1 MKKIIFAL
9 VASAAALG
17 GSAAYAQSNTQD
29 APGTAYIGA
38 GVVGSRYD
46 FGDTAGAGA
55 VSGDNHSGTK
65 AAGKIY
71 GGYNI
76 DSTWAVEAG
85 YTDFGKRSYNYSV
98 NGAAG
103 GINTD
108 AHSFYVAGKGTWPV
122 ARDFAVFGKLGVA
135 QNHNEVTTSG
145 IASVNGSDNKT
156 ALYASVG
163 GEYAINK
170 NVKVSLE
177 YENYGKSDIDTG
189 RKAGAI
195 TAGLRY
201 NF

>member
-9 VASAAALG
+9 VASAAALS
-17 GSAAYAQSNTQD
+17 GSAAYAQNAQD
-29 APGTAYIGA
+29 AAGTGYIGA
-38 GVVGSRYD
+38 GVVGSRYE
-46 FGDTAGAGA
+46 FENLGSN
-55 VSGDNHSGTK
+55 VLSGDNHSGYK
-65 AAGKIY
+65 AGGKVY

-76 DSTWAVEAG
+76 TNTWAVEAG
-85 YTDFGKRSYNYSV
+85 YADFGKRSYNYTQG
-98 NGAAG
+98 GAAG

-108 AHSFYVAGKGTWPV
+108 AHSYYVAGKGTWPV
-122 ARDFAVFGKLGVA
+122 AQDFAVFGKLGVA
-135 QNHNEVTTSG
+135 RNHNEVNTSG
-145 IASVNGSDNKT
+145 IAAFSGDENKT

-177 YENYGKSDIDTG
+177 YENYGKNDIDTG
-189 RKAGAI
+189 RKAGAV

>member
-1 MKKIIFAL
+1 MKKILFAL

-17 GSAAYAQSNTQD
+17 ATAAYAQDNTQD
-29 APGTAYIGA
+29 AAGTAYIGA

-46 FGDTAGAGA
+46 FGSLGT
-55 VSGDNHSGTK
+55 STDNHTGSK

-76 DSTWAVEAG
+76 DQTWAVEAG
-85 YTDFGKRSYNYSV
+85 YTDFGKRSYNYSST
-98 NGAAG
+98 AG
-103 GINTD
+103 TGGLNTD
-108 AHSFYVAGKGTWPV
+108 AHSYYLAGKGTWPV

-135 QNHNEVTTSG
+135 RNHNEVTTSG
-145 IASVNGSDNKT
+145 IATANGDANKT
-156 ALYASVG
+156 ALYASLG
-163 GEYAINK
+163 AEYAVNK

-177 YENYGKSDIDTG
+177 YENYGKNDIDVG
-189 RKAGAI
+189 RKDGAI

>member
-9 VASAAALG
+9 VASAAALS
-17 GSAAYAQSNTQD
+17 GSAAFAQSNTQD
-29 APGTAYIGA
+29 AAGTGYIGA

-46 FGDTAGAGA
+46 FDNVGSGAL
-55 VSGDNHSGTK
+55 SGDNKSGSK
-65 AAGKIY
+65 AAGKVY

-85 YTDFGKRSYNYSV
+85 YTDFGKRSYNYTRG
-98 NGAAG
+98 GAAG

-108 AHSFYVAGKGTWPV
+108 AHSYYVAGKGTWPV
-122 ARDFAVFGKLGVA
+122 AQDFALFGKLGVA
-135 QNHNEVTTSG
+135 RNHNEVNTTG
-145 IASVNGSDNKT
+145 IATAYGSENKT

-177 YENYGKSDIDTG
+177 YENYGKADIDTG

>member
-1 MKKIIFAL
+1 MNKIIFAL
-9 VASAAALG
+9 VASVAALG
-17 GSAAYAQSNTQD
+17 GSAAYAQNTQD
-29 APGTAYIGA
+29 PAGTGYIGA

-46 FGDTAGAGA
+46 FDTAGAGA

-76 DSTWAVEAG
+76 DNTWAVEAG
-85 YTDFGKRSYNYSV
+85 YTDFGKRDYNYTV
-98 NGAAG
+98 GGAAG
-103 GINTD
+103 GLHTD
-108 AHSFYVAGKGTWPV
+108 AHSYYVAGKGTWPV

-135 QNHNEVTTSG
+135 RNHNEVSTSG
-145 IASVNGSDNKT
+145 IASVSGSDDKT

>member
-1 MKKIIFAL
+1 MKKILFAL

-17 GSAAYAQSNTQD
+17 GTSAYAQNTQD
-29 APGTAYIGA
+29 AAGTAYIGA

-46 FGDTAGAGA
+46 FDSVGAGA
-55 VSGDNHSGTK
+55 VSGDKQSGTK
-65 AAGKIY
+65 AAGKVY

-85 YTDFGKRSYNYSV
+85 YTDFGKRSYNYTR
-98 NGAAG
+98 GAAAG

-108 AHSFYVAGKGTWPV
+108 AHSYYVAGKGTWPV
-122 ARDFAVFGKLGVA
+122 AQDFAVFGKLGVA
-135 QNHNEVTTSG
+135 RNHNEVSTSG
-145 IASVNGSDNKT
+145 IASASGEENKT

-177 YENYGKSDIDTG
+177 YENYGKNDIDTG

>member
-1 MKKIIFAL
+1 MKKILFA
-9 VASAAALG
+9 AIATAATLA
-17 GSAAYAQSNTQD
+17 GSAAYAQNTQD
-29 APGTAYIGA
+29 AAGTAYVGA
-38 GVVGSRYD
+38 GVVGSRYNFD
-46 FGDTAGAGA
+46 SAGAGA

-76 DSTWAVEAG
+76 DNTWAVEGG
-85 YTDFGKRSYNYSV
+85 YTDFGKRSYNYTQG
-98 NGAAG
+98 GAAG
-103 GINTD
+103 GLQTD

-135 QNHNEVTTSG
+135 RNHNEVTTSG
-145 IASVNGSDNKT
+145 IAAVSGGENKN

-177 YENYGKSDIDTG
+177 YENYGKNDIDTG

>member
-1 MKKIIFAL
+1 MKKILFAL

-17 GSAAYAQSNTQD
+17 GTSAYAQSNTQD
-29 APGTAYIGA
+29 AAGTAYIGA

-46 FGDTAGAGA
+46 FDTAGAGA

-76 DSTWAVEAG
+76 DQTWAVEAG
-85 YTDFGKRSYNYSV
+85 YTDFGKRSYNYTQG
-98 NGAAG
+98 GAAG
-103 GINTD
+103 GLNTD
-108 AHSFYVAGKGTWPV
+108 AHSYYVAGKGTWPV

-135 QNHNEVTTSG
+135 RNHNEVTTSG
-145 IASVNGSDNKT
+145 IASVSGSDNKT

-177 YENYGKSDIDTG
+177 YENYGKNDIDTG

>member
-1 MKKIIFAL
+1 MKKILFAL
-9 VASAAALG
+9 VASAAALA
-17 GSAAYAQSNTQD
+17 GSSAYAADD
-29 APGTAYIGA
+29 AGTAYIGA

-46 FGDTAGAGA
+46 FNTPNGA
-55 VSGDNHSGTK
+55 VSGDNHSGSK
-65 AAGKIY
+65 AAGKVY

-98 NGAAG
+98 GNTPG

-108 AHSFYVAGKGTWPV
+108 AHSYYVAGKGTWPV
-122 ARDFAVFGKLGVA
+122 NQQIALFGKLGVA
-135 QNHNEVTTSG
+135 RNHNEVLTTGS
-145 IASVNGSDNKT
+145 ATVSGSDNKT

-163 GEYAINK
+163 AEYALNK

-177 YENYGKSDIDTG
+177 YENYGHSDIDQG

>member
-1 MKKIIFAL
+1 MKKILFAL

-17 GSAAYAQSNTQD
+17 GSAAYAQTNTQD
-29 APGTAYIGA
+29 AAGTGYIGLGA
-38 GVVGSRYD
+38 AASRYD
-46 FGDTAGAGA
+46 MGQPGT
-55 VSGDNHSGTK
+55 SSTDNRTGSK

-85 YTDFGKRSYNYSV
+85 YTDFGKRSYNYTQG
-98 NGAAG
+98 GAAG
-103 GINTD
+103 GVNTD
-108 AHSFYVAGKGTWPV
+108 AHSYYVAGKGTWPV
-122 ARDFAVFGKLGVA
+122 AKDFAVFGKLGVA
-135 QNHNEVTTSG
+135 RNHNEVTTTG
-145 IASVNGSDNKT
+145 IASVSGSDNKT

-177 YENYGKSDIDTG
+177 YENYGKSDIDLG

>member
-1 MKKIIFAL
+1 MKKILFAL

-17 GSAAYAQSNTQD
+17 GTAAYAQTNTQD
-29 APGTAYIGA
+29 AAGTAYIGA

-46 FGDTAGAGA
+46 FDSAGAGA

-65 AAGKIY
+65 AGGKIY

-76 DSTWAVEAG
+76 DNTWAVEAG

-98 NGAAG
+98 GGAAG
-103 GINTD
+103 GLNTD
-108 AHSFYVAGKGTWPV
+108 AHSYYVAGKGTWPV

-135 QNHNEVTTSG
+135 RNHNEVTTSG
-145 IASVNGSDNKT
+145 IASVSGSDNKT

-177 YENYGKSDIDTG
+177 YENYGKNDIDVG

>member
-1 MKKIIFAL
+1 MKKVIFAL
-9 VASAAALG
+9 VASVAALS
-17 GSAAYAQSNTQD
+17 GSAAFAQNNTQD
-29 APGTAYIGA
+29 AAGTGYIGA

-46 FGDTAGAGA
+46 FDSAGAGA
-55 VSGDNHSGTK
+55 VSGDNHSGSK
-65 AAGKIY
+65 AGGKVY

-98 NGAAG
+98 GGAAG
-103 GINTD
+103 GLNTD
-108 AHSFYVAGKGTWPV
+108 AHSYYVAGKGTWPV

-135 QNHNEVTTSG
+135 RNHNEVTTSG
-145 IASVNGSDNKT
+145 IASVSGDENKT

-177 YENYGKSDIDTG
+177 YENYGKNDIDTG

>member
-1 MKKIIFAL
+1 MKKILFAL
-9 VASAAALG
+9 VASAAALA
-17 GSAAYAQSNTQD
+17 GSSAYAADD
-29 APGTAYIGA
+29 AGTGYIGA

-46 FGDTAGAGA
+46 FNAPGGA
-55 VSGDNHSGTK
+55 VSADNHSGSK
-65 AAGKIY
+65 AAGKVY

-76 DSTWAVEAG
+76 DNTWAVEAG
-85 YTDFGKRSYNYSV
+85 YTDFGKRSYNYTTG
-98 NGAAG
+98 GAAG

-108 AHSFYVAGKGTWPV
+108 AHSYYVAGKGTWPV
-122 ARDFAVFGKLGVA
+122 NQQIALFGKLGVA
-135 QNHNEVTTSG
+135 RNHNEVLTTGTAAVS
-145 IASVNGSDNKT
+145 GSDNKT

-163 GEYAINK
+163 AEYALNK

-177 YENYGKSDIDTG
+177 YENYGHSDIDQG

>member
-1 MKKIIFAL
+1 MKKILFAL

-17 GSAAYAQSNTQD
+17 GTAAYAQSNTQD

-46 FGDTAGAGA
+46 FSDAAGAGA
-55 VSGDNHSGTK
+55 LSSDNHSGTK

-85 YTDFGKRSYNYSV
+85 YTDFGKRSYNYTQG
-98 NGAAG
+98 GAAG
-103 GINTD
+103 GLNTD
-108 AHSFYVAGKGTWPV
+108 AHSYYLAGKGTWPV

-135 QNHNEVTTSG
+135 RNHNDVTTSG
-145 IASVNGSDNKT
+145 IASVSGSENKT

>member
-1 MKKIIFAL
+1 MKKILFAL

-17 GSAAYAQSNTQD
+17 GSAAYAQTNTQD
-29 APGTAYIGA
+29 AAGTGYIGLGA
-38 GVVGSRYD
+38 VASRYD
-46 FGDTAGAGA
+46 MGQPGT
-55 VSGDNHSGTK
+55 SSTDNRTGTK

-85 YTDFGKRSYNYSV
+85 YTDFGKRSYNYTQG
-98 NGAAG
+98 GAAG
-103 GINTD
+103 GVNTD
-108 AHSFYVAGKGTWPV
+108 AHSYYVAGKGTWPV
-122 ARDFAVFGKLGVA
+122 AKDFAVFGKLGVA
-135 QNHNEVTTSG
+135 RNHNEVTTSG
-145 IASVNGSDNKT
+145 IASVSGSDNKT

-177 YENYGKSDIDTG
+177 YENYGKSDIDLG

>member
-9 VASAAALG
+9 VASAAALSG
-17 GSAAYAQSNTQD
+17 TAAYAQSNTQD
-29 APGTAYIGA
+29 AAGTGYIGA

-46 FGDTAGAGA
+46 FDNAGAG
-55 VSGDNHSGTK
+55 SLSSDNKSGTK

-85 YTDFGKRSYNYSV
+85 YTDFGKRSYNYTQG
-98 NGAAG
+98 GAAG

-108 AHSFYVAGKGTWPV
+108 AHSYYVAGKGTWPV
-122 ARDFAVFGKLGVA
+122 ARDFALFGKLGVA
-135 QNHNEVTTSG
+135 RNHNEVTTTG
-145 IASVNGSDNKT
+145 IATAYGSENKT

-189 RKAGAI
+189 RKAGAV

>member
-1 MKKIIFAL
+1 MKKVLFAL
-9 VASAAALG
+9 VASAAALAG
-17 GSAAYAQSNTQD
+17 TSAYAQSNTQD
-29 APGTAYIGA
+29 AAGTAYIGA

-46 FGDTAGAGA
+46 FDTAGAGA

-76 DSTWAVEAG
+76 DQTWAVEAG
-85 YTDFGKRSYNYSV
+85 YTDFGKRSYNYTQG
-98 NGAAG
+98 GAAG
-103 GINTD
+103 GLNTD
-108 AHSFYVAGKGTWPV
+108 AHSYYVAGKGTWPV

-135 QNHNEVTTSG
+135 RNHNEVTTSG
-145 IASVNGSDNKT
+145 IASVSGSDNKT

-177 YENYGKSDIDTG
+177 YENYGKNDIDTG
-189 RKAGAI
+189 RKASAI

>member
-1 MKKIIFAL
+1 MKKILFAL
-9 VASAAALG
+9 VASAAALAG
-17 GSAAYAQSNTQD
+17 TSAYAQSNTQD
-29 APGTAYIGA
+29 AAGTAYIGA

-46 FGDTAGAGA
+46 FDTAGAGA

-76 DSTWAVEAG
+76 DQTWAVEAG
-85 YTDFGKRSYNYSV
+85 YTDFGKRSYNYTQG
-98 NGAAG
+98 GAAG
-103 GINTD
+103 GLNTD
-108 AHSFYVAGKGTWPV
+108 AHSYYVAGKGTWPV

-135 QNHNEVTTSG
+135 RNHNEVTTSG
-145 IASVNGSDNKT
+145 IASVSGSDNKT

-177 YENYGKSDIDTG
+177 YENYGKNDIDTG

>member
-1 MKKIIFAL
+1 MKKILYAL

-17 GSAAYAQSNTQD
+17 GTAAYAQNTQD
-29 APGTAYIGA
+29 AAGTAYIGA

-46 FGDTAGAGA
+46 FDSAGAGA
-55 VSGDNHSGTK
+55 VSGDKQSGNK
-65 AAGKIY
+65 AGGKVY

-85 YTDFGKRSYNYSV
+85 YTDFGKRSYNYTRS
-98 NGAAG
+98 GAAG

-108 AHSFYVAGKGTWPV
+108 AHSYYVAGKGTWPV
-122 ARDFAVFGKLGVA
+122 AQDFAVFGKLGVA
-135 QNHNEVTTSG
+135 RNHNEVTTSG
-145 IASVNGSDNKT
+145 IASVSGSDNKT

-177 YENYGKSDIDTG
+177 YENYGKNDIDTG

>member
-1 MKKIIFAL
+1 MKKTLIALIATAATLSGTAAFA
-9 VASAAALG
+9 
-17 GSAAYAQSNTQD
+17 QD
-29 APGTAYIGA
+29 AAGTGYIGA

-46 FGDTAGAGA
+46 FDTAGVGA
-55 VSGDNHSGTK
+55 VSSDNHSGTK

-76 DSTWAVEAG
+76 DQTWAVEAG
-85 YTDFGKRSYNYSV
+85 YTDFGKRSYNYTQG
-98 NGAAG
+98 GAAG
-103 GINTD
+103 GLNTD
-108 AHSFYVAGKGTWPV
+108 AHSYYVAGKGTWPV
-122 ARDFAVFGKLGVA
+122 AKDFAVFGKLGVA
-135 QNHNEVTTSG
+135 RNHNEVTTSG
-145 IASVNGSDNKT
+145 IASVSGSDNKT

-177 YENYGKSDIDTG
+177 YENYGKNDIDTG

>member
-1 MKKIIFAL
+1 MKKILFAL
-9 VASAAALG
+9 VASAAALTG
-17 GSAAYAQSNTQD
+17 TSAFAQSNTQD
-29 APGTAYIGA
+29 AAGTGYVGV

-46 FGDTAGAGA
+46 MGAGGS
-55 VSGDNHSGTK
+55 VSSDSRTGTK

-85 YTDFGKRSYNYSV
+85 YTDFGKRSYNYT
-98 NGAAG
+98 AG
-103 GINTD
+103 GLPGGVSTD
-108 AHSFYVAGKGTWPV
+108 AHSYYLAGKGTWPV
-122 ARDFAVFGKLGVA
+122 AQDFSVFGKLGVA
-135 QNHNEVTTSG
+135 RNHNEVTQTG
-145 IASVNGSDNKT
+145 IAAANGLGDENKT
-156 ALYASVG
+156 KLYASVG

-177 YENYGKSDIDTG
+177 YENYGKSGTDVG

>member
-1 MKKIIFAL
+1 MKKTLIALIATAATLSGTAAFA
-9 VASAAALG
+9 
-17 GSAAYAQSNTQD
+17 QD
-29 APGTAYIGA
+29 AAGTGYIGA
-38 GVVGSRYD
+38 GVVGSRYNFD
-46 FGDTAGAGA
+46 SATAGA

-76 DSTWAVEAG
+76 DQTWAVEAG
-85 YTDFGKRSYNYSV
+85 YTDFGKRSYNYTV
-98 NGAAG
+98 GNAAG
-103 GINTD
+103 GLNTD
-108 AHSFYVAGKGTWPV
+108 AHSYYVAGKGTWPV
-122 ARDFAVFGKLGVA
+122 AKDFAVFGKLGVA
-135 QNHNEVTTSG
+135 RNHNEVTTSG

-177 YENYGKSDIDTG
+177 YENYGKNDIDVG